1 MHFDK
6 MCINLCKKIKR
17 YKKDMANKTFQ
28 NHSREQRAFSEAVV
42 LFCLWAFIG
51 LGFLLMLIAW
61 GFIPA
66 SLISKI

>member
-1 MHFDK
+1 MK
-6 MCINLCKKIKR
+6 N
-17 YKKDMANKTFQ
+17 NSFQ
-28 NHSREQRAFSEAVV
+28 SHTREQRAFSEAVV